1 MRLSV
6 NEQNLIVVEDAKKED
21 VDFIIVDNV
30 FFKRVNNAFCNI
42 TNDNMNG
49 YEVKISSTD
58 SIYLELEITTHKDT
72 GKVFIIVEDINRQH
86 SKILFEPKIVD
97 NSK

>member
-30 FFKRVNNAFCNI
+30 FFKRMHNVFCNI

-49 YEVKISSTD
+49 YEVKISPTNN
-58 SIYLELEITTHKDT
+58 IYLELEITAHKDT
-72 GKVFIIVEDINRQH
+72 GEISVIVEDTQRQH
-86 SKILFEPKIVD
+86 SKILFKPGIVG
-97 NSK
+97 